1 LKKFAVDKSW
11 RIRYL
16 VADKIIQI
24 TDAIGVENV
33 KEHLATY
40 YCQFL
45 EDTESEVRTAALKRL
60 SEFGKYLDQKMLIS
74 NVVPSL
80 NKLKID

>member
-1 LKKFAVDKSW
+1 M
-11 RIRYL
+11 
-16 VADKIIQI
+16 
-24 TDAIGVENV
+24 

-45 EDTESEVRTAALKRL
+45 EDSESEVRTAALKRL
-60 SEFGKYLDQKMLIS
+60 SEFGKYLDPKMLIS

>member
-1 LKKFAVDKSW
+1 M
-11 RIRYL
+11 
-16 VADKIIQI
+16 
-24 TDAIGVENV
+24 
-33 KEHLATY
+33 KEHLSTY

-45 EDTESEVRTAALKRL
+45 EDSESEVRTAALKRL
-60 SEFGKYLDQKMLIS
+60 SEFGKYLDPKMIIS